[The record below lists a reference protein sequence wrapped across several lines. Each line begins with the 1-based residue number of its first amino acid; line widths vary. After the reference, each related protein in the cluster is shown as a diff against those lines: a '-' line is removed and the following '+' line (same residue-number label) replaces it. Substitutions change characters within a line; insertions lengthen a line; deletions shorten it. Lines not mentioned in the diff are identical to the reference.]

1 MENKNIMDYE
11 TVELDDNDSS
21 VVIIDQTLLPGKTEI
36 IRLHTAQEI
45 WDAIYL
51 LKVRGAPAIGV
62 AAAFGIYV
70 LSKGI
75 VKEMEEACTNQADSE
90 LTEKKDEK
98 EELSFNFFY
107 EKFKEQKEFLNSS
120 RPTAVNLSWAL
131 NRMDSVCLKAGKE
144 EGKEEGKTV
153 PEVLALLHK
162 EAVEIKEEDI
172 WVCKMIGEHGLSL
185 VKPGDGILT
194 HCNAGQLATCK
205 YGTATAPIYL
215 GQERGYGFHVFAD
228 ETRPLLQGARLTAYE
243 LHSSGVDV
251 TLICDN
257 MSAMIMKNGWVN
269 AVFVGCDR
277 VAANG
282 DAANKIGTS
291 VVATVAKRYGVP
303 FYVCAPTSTIDY
315 DTPTGA
321 EIKIE
326 QRPAEEVTEMWYK
339 ERMAP
344 EGVKVFNPAFDVT
357 DNDLITAI
365 VTEYG
370 IARAPFK
377 ESLEEIRQKKL
388 AKKSLSN
395 RKEEPVNCREQKK
408 RNKRREVKEK

>member
-1 MENKNIMDYE
+1 MSKNIMDYE

-21 VVIIDQTLLPGKTEI
+21 VVIIDQTKLPGTTEI

-70 LSKGI
+70 LAKGI
-75 VKEMEEACTNQADSE
+75 VKDAGYDSVSDAA
-90 LTEKKDEK
+90 KMD
-98 EELSFNFFY
+98 FGDFY
-107 EKFKEQKEFLNSS
+107 EKFKEQKEYLNSS

-131 NRMDSVCLKAGKE
+131 NRMEAVCLKAGRDEK
-144 EGKEEGKTV
+144 KSV
-153 PEVLALLHK
+153 AEVLAILHK
-162 EAVEIKEEDI
+162 EAVEIKEEDT
-172 WVCKMIGEHGLSL
+172 WVCKMIGEYGLEL

-194 HCNAGQLATCK
+194 HCNAGQLATSK

-215 GQERGYGFHVFAD
+215 GHERGYNFRVFAD

-257 MSAMIMKNGWVN
+257 MSAMVMKNGWVN

-357 DNDLITAI
+357 DNELITAI

-370 IARAPFK
+370 VARAPFDK
-377 ESLEEIRQKKL
+377 SLAEIK
-388 AKKSLSN
+388 AKK
-395 RKEEPVNCREQKK
+395 EAAQK
-408 RNKRREVKEK
+408 NK

>member
-1 MENKNIMDYE
+1 MFNSMEDNRANIMEYE
-11 TVELDDNDSS
+11 TVDLDEKEGA
-21 VVIIDQTLLPGKTEI
+21 VVIIDQTLLPGRTEL
-36 IRLHTAQEI
+36 IRLKTAQEI

-62 AAAFGIYV
+62 AAAMGIYILAKQIAV
-70 LSKGI
+70 EKDLMNAKGTEAYTLFYQEF
-75 VKEMEEACTNQADSE
+75 VKQ
-90 LTEKKDEK
+90 KD
-98 EELSFNFFY
+98 Y
-107 EKFKEQKEFLNSS
+107 LNSA

-131 NRMDSVCLKAGKE
+131 NRMDRLCQSMSDKPISDILD
-144 EGKEEGKTV
+144 
-153 PEVLALLHK
+153 ALQK

-172 WVCKMIGEHGLSL
+172 RVCKAIGEYGLSL

-215 GQERGYGFHVFAD
+215 GHEKGYNFKVFAD

-243 LHSSGVDV
+243 LQSAGVDV

-257 MSAMIMKNGWVN
+257 MASMVMKNGWVN

-291 VVATVAKRYGVP
+291 GVAAIAKYYGVP
-303 FYVCAPTSTIDY
+303 VYICAPTSTIDMN
-315 DTPTGA
+315 TGTGA
-321 EIKIE
+321 DIKIE
-326 QRPAEEVTEMWYK
+326 QRPAKEVTEMWYK

-357 DNDLITAI
+357 DHELIAGI
-365 VTEYG
+365 VTEFG
-370 IARAPFK
+370 IARAPYEESFQEIFAKK
-377 ESLEEIRQKKL
+377 EAAKKL
-388 AKKSLSN
+388 L
-395 RKEEPVNCREQKK
+395 
-408 RNKRREVKEK
+408 